1 MEAFYIAAAVFFV
14 GNLVFIVFGSTEVQ
28 PWNEPTI
35 EDKKIKKG
43 VVNQSYNATV

>member
-28 PWNEPTI
+28 PWNEPRT
-35 EDKKIKKG
+35 EDEKFKKEVI
-43 VVNQSYNATV
+43 NQSYNATL